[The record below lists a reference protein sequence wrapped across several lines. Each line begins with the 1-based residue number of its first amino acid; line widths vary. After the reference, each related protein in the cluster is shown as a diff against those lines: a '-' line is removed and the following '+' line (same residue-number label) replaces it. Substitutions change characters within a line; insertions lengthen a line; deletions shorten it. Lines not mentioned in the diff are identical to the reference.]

1 MHIVASEYLTPFY
14 SIAPGA
20 LAAGG
25 GYVWFSSRGWLRS
38 RRKTLWQPQCGCD
51 LARALTF
58 HELR

>member
-25 GYVWFSSRGWLRS
+25 GYVWFSSGRGWLGS
-38 RRKTLWQPQCGCD
+38 RRKTLWQPQWVRTCESTY
-51 LARALTF
+51 LPRAR
-58 HELR
+58 